1 MQSCWAVLRSSDH
14 ERVCDATL
22 KNMNSMFDA
31 LVQNAWEWWNAKMIR
46 ARATLLANVNLKC
59 VCVDGTAVCC
69 NSKAEGLIKCTRKLE
84 TQWMLNF
91 GQALNR
97 WLQQT
102 WIWAEWQRQRREKWG
117 DAFGSLCTLLA
128 GYRVWLLSFS
138 NDLFVRYHMAPGARI
153 PAKLGLTAWSNAC
166 AKVSLPSL
174 SILSKFPLLI
184 IHFIHL
190 FIYLTHS
197 SSTLSTILPTLS
209 MILLHL
215 ICWSEGPLNML
226 CCVLQN
232 LMPAFGWMQRA
243 VKPISRRNAAASFGM
258 TVAIKIWADAPSSEL
273 TYSFKNPVANQ
284 CAM

>member
-1 MQSCWAVLRSSDH
+1 MQGCWAVLRSSDH

-22 KNMNSMFDA
+22 KKMNSMFDA
-31 LVQNAWEWWNAKMIR
+31 LAQNAWEWWNAKMIR

-102 WIWAEWQRQRREKWG
+102 WIWAQWQRQRREKWG

-138 NDLFVRYHMAPGARI
+138 NDLFVRYHMAPGQGFLQNLVW
-153 PAKLGLTAWSNAC
+153 PLGVMLVPRW
-166 AKVSLPSL
+166 VYLPYLSYPSSL
-174 SILSKFPLLI
+174 SLLFTLSTS
-184 IHFIHL
+184 L
-190 FIYLTHS
+190 FILPTPCPPYPPS
-197 SSTLSTILPTLS
+197 FPPYPWSFSTLSVDQRGHS
-209 MILLHL
+209 
-215 ICWSEGPLNML
+215 IC
-226 CCVLQN
+226 C
-232 LMPAFGWMQRA
+232 A
-243 VKPISRRNAAASFGM
+243 VFC
-258 TVAIKIWADAPSSEL
+258 KIWCQHLAGCNAQWNLFPDEMPQPLLEWLWQSKYEPMLQALS
-273 TYSFKNPVANQ
+273 
-284 CAM
+284 